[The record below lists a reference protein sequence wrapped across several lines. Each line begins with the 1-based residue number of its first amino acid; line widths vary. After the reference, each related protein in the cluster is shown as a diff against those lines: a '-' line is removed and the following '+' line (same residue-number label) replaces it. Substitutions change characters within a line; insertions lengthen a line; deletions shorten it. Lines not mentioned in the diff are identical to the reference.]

1 MNISDMRST
10 ATTLTAVVFALLSSA
25 PGLAQE
31 PAADVERGRTLA
43 QTNCA
48 TCHAI
53 GSSGNSPLEAAPP
66 FRTLHHNYPVEQ
78 LGELFIEGVAPPHSA
93 MPDFH
98 LDQDESNDMV
108 AYLKSL
114 EN

>member
-1 MNISDMRST
+1 MSKFYFNDS
-10 ATTLTAVVFALLSSA
+10 LVVSLLVAGVVLLS
-25 PGLAQE
+25 
-31 PAADVERGRTLA
+31 AAAVSSEEATAAVERGGQFAR
-43 QTNCA
+43 TNCA

-53 GSSGNSPLEAAPP
+53 GPSGNSPLDGAPP
-66 FRTLHHNYPVEQ
+66 FRTLHNDYPVEQ
-78 LGELFIEGVAPPHSA
+78 LGELFIDGVASPHSA

-114 EN
+114 E

>member
-1 MNISDMRST
+1 MYKPNFDRMVRR
-10 ATTLTAVVFALLSSA
+10 LLLVVGGLLL
-25 PGLAQE
+25 LAE
-31 PAADVERGRTLA
+31 PATSDETTASVERGRQIA
-43 QTNCA
+43 QDNCS

-53 GSSGNSPLEAAPP
+53 GTSGNSPLDGAPP
-66 FRTLHHNYPVEQ
+66 FRKLHNSYPVEQ
-78 LGELFIEGVAPPHSA
+78 LSELFIEGVASPHSA

-114 EN
+114 E